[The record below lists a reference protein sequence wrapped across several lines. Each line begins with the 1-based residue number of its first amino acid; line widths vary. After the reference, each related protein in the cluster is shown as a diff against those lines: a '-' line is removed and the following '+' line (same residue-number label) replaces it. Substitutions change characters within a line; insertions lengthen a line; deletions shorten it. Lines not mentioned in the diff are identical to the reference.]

1 MTEARSGAG
10 GAAYASRPAEPERNR
25 LEVRRRGFGFGYLLV
40 LLGACCWSLGGL
52 FVRSTSNVDAWQ
64 IVFYRSWVVLMAMG
78 GFMAL
83 RYRSRLVQVFRNA
96 GINAAIAGI
105 ALGLAGLAF
114 IMSLFYTTV
123 AQAIFMVGIA
133 PFTAAMLGWWI
144 LGERVKSATWTA
156 MVIALCGL
164 AIMLW
169 GTASGGFNGNVLALY
184 SAFCFSCYSVLL
196 RWGQKTD
203 MTASIVW
210 NAIFLILFSTVILLV
225 PNVLRDGT
233 GVQTLVVGWWNFLV
247 IAAMG
252 LVQLSLGL
260 VLFTKG
266 SRTVPAAELALLAL
280 AEPMLGP
287 IWVWLAFGEVP
298 ALTTLVG
305 GAVIL
310 SALVFQILATAR
322 RNVFSSSP

>member
-1 MTEARSGAG
+1 MRQG
-10 GAAYASRPAEPERNR
+10 P
-25 LEVRRRGFGFGYLLV
+25 RRRRAGLGFVLA
-40 LLGACCWSLGGL
+40 LLGACCWSFGGL
-52 FVRSTSNVDAWQ
+52 FVRSTEGVDAWQ
-64 IVFYRSWVVLMAMG
+64 IIFYRSWVVLATMG

-83 RYRSRLVQVFRNA
+83 RYRSRLARVFAEA
-96 GINAAIAGI
+96 GINAPIAGI
-105 ALGLAGLAF
+105 ALGLAGLTF
-114 IMSLFYTTV
+114 VMSLFHTTV

-144 LGERVKSATWTA
+144 LGERVRSATWIA
-156 MVIALCGL
+156 MAIALGGL
-164 AIMLW
+164 GIMLW
-169 GTASGGFNGNVLALY
+169 GTTGGGVTGNVLALY

-210 NAIFLILFSTVILLV
+210 NAIFLILFSTIILLV
-225 PNVLRDGT
+225 PNPLRAGW
-233 GVQTLVVGWWNFLV
+233 GIETLQVGWLNLAI

-252 LVQLSLGL
+252 VIQLTLGL

-266 SRTVPAAELALLAL
+266 SKTVPAAELALLAL
-280 AEPMLGP
+280 AEPMLSP

-298 ALTTLVG
+298 AATTLIG

-310 SALVFQILATAR
+310 TALAFQILATAR
-322 RNVFSSSP
+322 R